1 VTILQLTDVEVGA
14 RPQPTIA
21 VGELSVAAGEAVA
34 IVGPAGAGKS
44 LLLRGLAGFVPVTG
58 TMLLDGAALERRP
71 AYLRSRAGLA
81 LVGQDGFTAGDLT
94 VAECLRLATRGRR
107 RRSRRW
113 SRRALFAALPG
124 LDRVQDEEIGSLGP
138 WERLAAGLAY
148 ALRTGPRV
156 VLLDE
161 PGASLSDQSL
171 DRLRASLGRF
181 TAAGLGVVFATR
193 YEPLAAWMTDRGYEA
208 VGGAVVPLGPIVAG
222 PSANASRT
230 AAGPPGAAG
239 PTGAGR

>member
-14 RPQPTIA
+14 RPQPTIT
-21 VGELSVAAGEAVA
+21 VPDLGVAAGEAVA
-34 IVGPAGAGKS
+34 VVGPPGAGKS
-44 LLLRGLAGFVPVTG
+44 LLLRGLAGFVPISG
-58 TMLLDGAALERRP
+58 SMLLDGAPLEHRP

-81 LVGQDGFTAGDLT
+81 LVGQDGFTASDLT

-113 SRRALFAALPG
+113 SRRTLFAALPG
-124 LDRVQDEEIGSLGP
+124 LDRVQEEEIGNLAP

-171 DRLRASLGRF
+171 DRLRASLGRV
-181 TAAGLGVVFATR
+181 TAAGLGVVIATR
-193 YEPLAAWMTDRGYEA
+193 YGALAAWMTDRGYE
-208 VGGAVVPLGPIVAG
+208 VRGGEVVA
-222 PSANASRT
+222 T
-230 AAGPPGAAG
+230 GPPGAAG
-239 PTGAGR
+239 APAAGSASGAGR